1 MKKIGIFLSVLLVLS
16 LISYMVIDDF
26 FYPLNIIFLFVA
38 ASIVGIPMAIGYPW
52 DSATHQVIL
61 VSSAISF
68 LMMLYGAIQRK
79 TRLGIISLV
88 VGYVV
93 WSTVGLV
100 FGFGTGT

>member
-1 MKKIGIFLSVLLVLS
+1 MKKFGIFLSVLIILCI
-16 LISYMVIDDF
+16 ISYTIIDDF
-26 FYPLNIIFLFVA
+26 FYPLNAIILFIM

-52 DSATHQVIL
+52 DLATHQVIL

-100 FGFGTGT
+100 FGLGTGT